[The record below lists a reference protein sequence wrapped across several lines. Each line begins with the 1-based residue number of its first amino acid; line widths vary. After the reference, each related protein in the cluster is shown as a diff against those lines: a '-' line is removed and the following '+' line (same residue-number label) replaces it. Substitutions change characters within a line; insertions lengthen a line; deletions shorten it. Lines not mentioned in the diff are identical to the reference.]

1 MTLNNL
7 GLLLQDKVKYKKSL
21 DIFKKALRIEPNN
34 VNFLCNIANSYLHI
48 DDNKEAI
55 KYLDKCLSINP
66 NFDRAF
72 SFKGVIYAHLGQK
85 EKSIKSFQNAIKINI
100 FNAEAYR
107 QLSRLYNFKPNDPL
121 IRQMEKIYDD
131 ELLMAEQKAI
141 LSFALGK
148 SYEDL
153 KEYSKSFNFYKNGN
167 DFYKNKYIINCQT

>member
-1 MTLNNL
+1 M
-7 GLLLQDKVKYKKSL
+7 
-21 DIFKKALRIEPNN
+21 
-34 VNFLCNIANSYLHI
+34 
-48 DDNKEAI
+48 
-55 KYLDKCLSINP
+55 
-66 NFDRAF
+66 
-72 SFKGVIYAHLGQK
+72 GQK

-121 IRQMEKIYDD
+121 IRQMEKIYGN

-153 KEYSKSFNFYKNGN
+153 KEYSKSFNFYKNGCFLYN
-167 DFYKNKYIINCQT
+167 MNVHFENNNKAKESFIVM